1 MVKVSDVMN
10 RDVASVPDSASA
22 IQAANMILEKGVN
35 SVVVKK
41 DGETIGIMTDK
52 DFVRLAAL
60 GGNPRGVGSNM
71 STDLVTISP
80 EADLKDALDLMK
92 DNEVRHL
99 LVKEGEEIIG
109 IVSSK
114 DINRALA
121 NILATM

>member
-10 RDVASVPDSASA
+10 TDIASVPDTSSAV
-22 IQAANMILEKGVN
+22 QAAAVILEKRVN

-41 DGETIGIMTDK
+41 GDETVGIMTDK

-60 GGNPRGVGSNM
+60 GGNPRGVTSNM

-80 EADLKDALDLMK
+80 DADLNEAVNLMK
-92 DNEVRHL
+92 EKEVRHL
-99 LVKEGEEIIG
+99 LVREGDKIIG
-109 IVSSK
+109 IVSTK

-121 NILATM
+121 NILANM